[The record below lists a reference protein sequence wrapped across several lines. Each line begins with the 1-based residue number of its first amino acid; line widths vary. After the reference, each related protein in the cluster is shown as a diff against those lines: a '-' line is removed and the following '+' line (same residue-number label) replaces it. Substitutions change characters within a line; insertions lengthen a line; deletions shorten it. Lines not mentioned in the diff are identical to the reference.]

1 MRGAQEVDAKVT
13 RKTVC
18 LFAALAL
25 NQNQPNIALEILS
38 IAGNTNY
45 VTVKNLRLAALTDI
59 GRLDD
64 VFTILKVMLNRDN
77 PQEYRGAVLEETVFI
92 GFSNQSQF

>member
-1 MRGAQEVDAKVT
+1 
-13 RKTVC
+13 
-18 LFAALAL
+18 L
-25 NQNQPNIALEILS
+25 NQNQPNIALEVLS

-77 PQEYRGAVLEETVFI
+77 PQEGGRGSVLEETVFYSI
-92 GFSNQSQF
+92 FK